1 MFIKSW
7 LTNAS
12 FKADNVVDQSVD
24 MITFLS
30 NDTIPPFLSK
40 LFNRLDA
47 LQEAVEILRT
57 NAVILNQHVTTELG
71 AIGGKLS
78 LLVDRLSVNPGLT
91 SIRLCTAREGVSFV
105 HTSLSSIFADVTCAL
120 DFEFPSPVVQIITQ
134 KLASTVTFVVDIS
147 TKINAIRV
155 SSCF

>member
-1 MFIKSW
+1 MFIRFW

-12 FKADNVVDQSVD
+12 FKADNVVDL
-24 MITFLS
+24 TFLS
-30 NDTIPPFLSK
+30 NDTIRPLLSK

-57 NAVILNQHVTTELG
+57 NAVILNQHVTTEFG

-105 HTSLSSIFADVTCAL
+105 HTSLSSIFCRCYL
-120 DFEFPSPVVQIITQ
+120 C
-134 KLASTVTFVVDIS
+134 L
-147 TKINAIRV
+147 RL
-155 SSCF
+155 